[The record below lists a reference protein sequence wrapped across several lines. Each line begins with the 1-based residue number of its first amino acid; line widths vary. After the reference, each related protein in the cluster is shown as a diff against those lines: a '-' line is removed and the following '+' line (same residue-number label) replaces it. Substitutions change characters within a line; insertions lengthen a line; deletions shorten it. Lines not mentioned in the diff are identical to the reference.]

1 MADDLPLLG
10 VPAAGAPPVQRP
22 PEPPTW
28 SPAAQWTLGLLAAL
42 ALGLLA
48 WRGHGLSRWSTRPVI
63 VEKNVVPL
71 APLDLNR
78 ASAVELRNVP
88 GLGPAL
94 AERIVEQR
102 RRQGEFR
109 RVDDLRRVAGVGV
122 KTLERIRPFLHVE
135 PDRRLEP
142 ASISDQGPPA
152 SPAGVSKKPP
162 PTEQIDVNRAGEA
175 DLRRLPGIGPTLSAR
190 IVAARKQR
198 PFATVDE
205 LRRVKGIGAKT
216 LERLRP
222 HATVGAAPK

>member
-1 MADDLPLLG
+1 L
-10 VPAAGAPPVQRP
+10 
-22 PEPPTW
+22 
-28 SPAAQWTLGLLAAL
+28 
-42 ALGLLA
+42 LLA
-48 WRGHGLSRWSTRPVI
+48 WRGHGLSRWSTRPVSI
-63 VEKNVVPL
+63 EKSIVPL
-71 APLDLNR
+71 GPLDLNR

-109 RVDDLRRVAGVGV
+109 RVEDLRRVKGVGV

-135 PDRRLEP
+135 ADTGVEP
-142 ASISDQGPPA
+142 ASVSAEAPAA
-152 SPAGVSKKPP
+152 SPAGGSKKP
-162 PTEQIDVNRAGEA
+162 TLAEKIDVNRAGEA
-175 DLRRLPGIGPTLSAR
+175 ELRRLPGIGPTLSAR

-222 HATVGAAPK
+222 HVTVAAAP